1 MNSMVFELKW
11 LVEIVTDYNNNL
23 FLAEKYRVLA
33 KTEKVYNTKT
43 WKLELQNCFSFE
55 KDIRDFLTCVDDPIL
70 FKVERGRE
78 YAPICSRN
86 DSYCLHMAIDHF
98 QSRLQAELESVG
110 Q

>member
-43 WKLELQNCFSFE
+43 WKL
-55 KDIRDFLTCVDDPIL
+55 
-70 FKVERGRE
+70 
-78 YAPICSRN
+78 
-86 DSYCLHMAIDHF
+86 
-98 QSRLQAELESVG
+98 
-110 Q
+110 